1 LGISSAQDTVR
12 TCYVAEVVAMGLCV
26 FADMI
31 AAVVPWY
38 ADVANMQL
46 SSVD

>member
-1 LGISSAQDTVR
+1 MP
-12 TCYVAEVVAMGLCV
+12 CYVAEVVAMGLCV

-31 AAVVPWY
+31 AAVVSWY
-38 ADVANMQL
+38 PDVANMQL